1 MTATVRRGLQN
12 IRTRSGA
19 TTDEQNP
26 QRKFLRVANLEL
38 RKTLCNK
45 VREAARVR
53 VVEMDEQLAE
63 IEDEQSRLL
72 AAAHASRRVMPTTG
86 PGRPFSSY
94 VSRRKLSRTLH
105 RSSITGVRATFFR
118 LRYRSEHLSPQ

>member
-72 AAAHASRRVMPTTG
+72 AAAHASRRVTPARAAAAGGAPETASG
-86 PGRPFSSY
+86 PAG
-94 VSRRKLSRTLH
+94 L
-105 RSSITGVRATFFR
+105 R
-118 LRYRSEHLSPQ
+118 LKY